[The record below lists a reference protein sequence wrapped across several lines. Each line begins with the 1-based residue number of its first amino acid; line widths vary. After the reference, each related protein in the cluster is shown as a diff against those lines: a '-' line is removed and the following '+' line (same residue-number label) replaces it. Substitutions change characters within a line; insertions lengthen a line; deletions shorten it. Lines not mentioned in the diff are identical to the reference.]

1 MILYKRYLLFLDLN
15 INFIKSFNQVLCM
28 KHNLNDMP
36 LEEFRKTGY
45 QLVDWITNYLKDIE
59 KYPPLSK
66 VNPGDILKRIPQ
78 SPPQAG
84 EDIENVLKD
93 VDKILLDGITHWN
106 HPGFMA
112 YFNSTSSGP
121 GILAELL
128 TAGLGVNGMLW
139 KTSPAFTELER
150 SMMNWFRQMVG
161 LPENY
166 WGIIYDTA
174 STSSMHAIASAREQ
188 LNLSFREKGM
198 AGRNDVPKL
207 RMYCSEHAHS
217 SIEKC
222 AVTLGIGLAGVRKIP
237 VNDKFEMI
245 PEKLEAAINEDIKDG
260 WKPFCVVATVG
271 TTSTTSVDPVKEI
284 ASVCEKYNLW
294 LHIDSA
300 YAGVTAI
307 IPEMK
312 WIIKGWERADSI
324 VINPHK
330 WMFTPMDLS
339 VYFTRK
345 PEILKQAFSLVPEY
359 LKTTQD
365 DEVENLMDY
374 GIQLGRRFRSLKLW
388 FIIRYFG
395 VEGLAERIKH
405 HIDLAQEFAKWIDGE
420 NNFERMAPVPFSTVC
435 FRYNPENKT
444 EEELNK
450 LNEKLLEEINASG
463 KIFLSHT
470 KLNGKFVIRLTIGSI
485 RHERGHINEAWEL
498 IKSITNKSNLLPRN

>member
-1 MILYKRYLLFLDLN
+1 M
-15 INFIKSFNQVLCM
+15 S
-28 KHNLNDMP
+28 DMP
-36 LEEFRKTGY
+36 LEEFRKNGH
-45 QLVDWITNYLKDIE
+45 QLVDWIADYLNDIE
-59 KYPPLSK
+59 KYPPLSQ
-66 VNPGDILKRIPQ
+66 VNPGDILERIPK
-78 SPPQAG
+78 SPPQKG

-93 VDKILLDGITHWN
+93 MDKILMDGITHWN

-121 GILAELL
+121 GILAEFL
-128 TAGLGVNGMLW
+128 TASLGLNGMLW
-139 KTSPAFTELER
+139 KTSPAFTEHEKA
-150 SMMNWFRQMVG
+150 MMNWFRQMVG

-188 LNLSFREKGM
+188 LNLGFREKGM
-198 AGRNDVPKL
+198 AGRSDVPRL

-217 SIEKC
+217 SIEKG
-222 AVTLGIGLAGVRKIP
+222 ALTLGVGLEGIKKIP

-245 PEKLEAAINEDIKDG
+245 SPKLEEAINEDLQNG

-271 TTSTTSVDPVKEI
+271 TTSTTSVDPVEEI
-284 ASVCEKYNLW
+284 AAICEKNNLW
-294 LHIDSA
+294 LHIDAA
-300 YAGVTAI
+300 YAGVTAM

-312 WIIKGWERADSI
+312 WITNGWERTDSI

-359 LKTTQD
+359 LKTEQD
-365 DEVENLMDY
+365 AEVENLMDY

-395 VEGLAERIKH
+395 VEGLAARIKA
-405 HIDLAQEFAKWIDGE
+405 HIELAQEFAKWIDDE
-420 NNFERMAPVPFSTVC
+420 KDFERLAPVPFSTIC
-435 FRYNPENKT
+435 FRYNPGNKT
-444 EEELNK
+444 EEELNR
-450 LNEKLLEEINASG
+450 LNEKLLEDINSSG

-485 RHERGHINEAWEL
+485 RHERRHVEEAWKL
-498 IKSITNKSNLLPRN
+498 IKSMTHKSN

>member
-1 MILYKRYLLFLDLN
+1 M
-15 INFIKSFNQVLCM
+15 S
-28 KHNLNDMP
+28 DMP
-36 LEEFRKTGY
+36 IEEFRNNGY
-45 QLVDWITNYLKDIE
+45 KLIDWIANYLKDIE
-59 KYPPLSK
+59 KYPPLSQ

-78 SPPQAG
+78 TPPING
-84 EDIENVLKD
+84 EDLENVLKD
-93 VDKILLDGITHWN
+93 VDKIIMDGITHWN

-128 TAGLGVNGMLW
+128 SASLNANGMLW

-161 LPENY
+161 LPNNY

-188 LNLSFREKGM
+188 LDLGFREKGM
-198 AGRNDVPKL
+198 AGRSDVPKL
-207 RMYCSEHAHS
+207 KLYCSEHAHN
-217 SIEKC
+217 SIDKG
-222 AVTLGIGLAGVRKIP
+222 ALTLGIGLDGIRKIP
-237 VNDKFEMI
+237 ANEKFEMI
-245 PEKLEAAINEDIKDG
+245 PQKLEEAIKEDIAKG
-260 WKPFCVVATVG
+260 YKPFCVIATVG
-271 TTSTTSVDPVKEI
+271 TTSTTSIDPVEAI
-284 ASVCEKYNLW
+284 ADIAEKYNMW

-300 YAGVTAI
+300 YAGVTAM

-312 WIIKGWERADSI
+312 WITKGWDRADSI

-345 PEILKQAFSLVPEY
+345 PDILKRAFSLSAEY
-359 LKTTQD
+359 LKTSQD
-365 DEVENLMDY
+365 SEVENLMDY
-374 GIQLGRRFRSLKLW
+374 GVQLGRRFRSLKLW

-395 VEGLAERIKH
+395 VDGLAARIKNH
-405 HIDLAQEFAKWIDGE
+405 LSLAKEFTEWVKAESDFKL
-420 NNFERMAPVPFSTVC
+420 MAPVPFSTVC
-435 FRYNPENKT
+435 FRFQPESKN
-444 EEELNK
+444 EAELNL
-450 LNEKLLEEINASG
+450 LNEMLLENINKSG

-485 RHERGHINEAWEL
+485 RHERRHIEDAWEL
-498 IKSITNKSNLLPRN
+498 IKSTARG

>member
-1 MILYKRYLLFLDLN
+1 MEKIM
-15 INFIKSFNQVLCM
+15 S
-28 KHNLNDMP
+28 DMP
-36 LEEFRKTGY
+36 LDEFRKSGH
-45 QLVDWITNYLKDIE
+45 QLVDWIADYLNDIE
-59 KYPPLSK
+59 KYPPLSQ
-66 VNPGDILKRIPQ
+66 VNPGEILQRIPS
-78 SPPQAG
+78 SPPDKG
-84 EDIENVLKD
+84 EEIENVLKD
-93 VDKILLDGITHWN
+93 VDKILMDGITHWN

-128 TAGLGVNGMLW
+128 TAGLGINGMLW
-139 KTSPAFTELER
+139 KTSPAFTEHEKA
-150 SMMNWFRQMVG
+150 MMNWFRQMVG
-161 LPENY
+161 LPENF

-188 LNLSFREKGM
+188 LNLGFREKGM
-198 AGRNDVPKL
+198 AGRNDVPRL

-217 SIEKC
+217 SIEKG
-222 AVTLGIGLAGVRKIP
+222 AVTLGIGLEGIRKIS

-245 PEKLEAAINEDIKDG
+245 SEKLEEAMNVDLQSG

-271 TTSTTSVDPVKEI
+271 TTSTTSVDPVEDI
-284 ASVCEKYNLW
+284 AAICEKHNLW
-294 LHIDSA
+294 LHIDAA
-300 YAGVTAI
+300 YAGVTAM

-312 WIIKGWERADSI
+312 WITKGWESADSI

-339 VYFTRK
+339 IYFTRK
-345 PEILKQAFSLVPEY
+345 PDILKRAFSLVPEY
-359 LKTTQD
+359 LKTNKD

-395 VEGLAERIKH
+395 VEGLAARIKH
-405 HIDLAQEFAKWIDGE
+405 HIELAQEFAKWIDDE
-420 NNFERMAPVPFSTVC
+420 KDFERMAPVPFSTIC
-435 FRYNPENKT
+435 FRYNPRNKSDD
-444 EEELNK
+444 ELNT
-450 LNEKLLEEINASG
+450 LNEKLLEKINASG

-485 RHERGHINEAWEL
+485 RHERRHIEEAWILVKKIAEGL
-498 IKSITNKSNLLPRN
+498 K

>member
-1 MILYKRYLLFLDLN
+1 
-15 INFIKSFNQVLCM
+15 M
-28 KHNLNDMP
+28 KNLNDMP
-36 LEEFRKTGY
+36 VEEFRNNGY

-59 KYPPLSK
+59 KYPPLAN

-78 SPPQAG
+78 SPPQSG
-84 EDIENVLKD
+84 EDIENVLAD
-93 VDKILLDGITHWN
+93 VDKILMDGITHWN

-139 KTSPAFTELER
+139 KTSPAFTELEK
-150 SMMNWFRQMVG
+150 SMMNWFRKMVG

-188 LNLSFREKGM
+188 LDFGFREKGM
-198 AGRNDVPKL
+198 AGRSDVPKL
-207 RMYCSEHAHS
+207 ILYCSEHAHN
-217 SIEKC
+217 SIDKG
-222 AVTLGIGLAGVRKIP
+222 ALTLGIGLDGIRKIS

-245 PEKLEAAINEDIKDG
+245 PEKLEKAIKEDIRKG
-260 WKPFCVVATVG
+260 FKPFCVVATVG
-271 TTSTTSVDPVKEI
+271 TTSTTSVDPVEAI
-284 ASVCEKYNLW
+284 ADIAEKYNLW

-300 YAGVTAI
+300 YAGVTAM

-312 WIIKGWERADSI
+312 WITKGWERADSL

-345 PEILKQAFSLVPEY
+345 PDILKRAFSLSAEY
-359 LKTTQD
+359 LKTNQD
-365 DEVENLMDY
+365 SEVENLMDY

-395 VEGLAERIKH
+395 VDGLSERIWN
-405 HIDLAQEFAKWIDGE
+405 HIQLAKEFAKWVDDE
-420 NNFERMAPVPFSTVC
+420 KDFERLAPVLFSTVC
-435 FRYNPENKT
+435 FRYNPGDKT
-444 EEELNK
+444 EQELNE
-450 LNEKLLEEINASG
+450 LNEKLLEKINASG

-470 KLNGKFVIRLTIGSI
+470 KLNGKFTIRLTIGSI
-485 RHERGHINEAWEL
+485 RHERRHIEDAWKL
-498 IKSITNKSNLLPRN
+498 IKTIARG

>member
-1 MILYKRYLLFLDLN
+1 MRDN
-15 INFIKSFNQVLCM
+15 MS
-28 KHNLNDMP
+28 DMP
-36 LEEFRKTGY
+36 SNEFRASGH
-45 QLVDWITNYLKDIE
+45 QLVDWIADYLNEIE
-59 KYPPLSK
+59 KYPPLSQ
-66 VNPGDILKRIPQ
+66 VNPGDIIKKIPS
-78 SPPQAG
+78 SPPKKG
-84 EDIENVLKD
+84 EEIENVLSD
-93 VDKILLDGITHWN
+93 VDKILMDGITHWN

-128 TAGLGVNGMLW
+128 TAGLGINGMLW
-139 KTSPAFTELER
+139 KTSPTFTELEK
-150 SMMNWFRQMVG
+150 SMMGWFRQMVG

-188 LNLSFREKGM
+188 LNFGFREKGM
-198 AGRNDVPKL
+198 SGRDDVPRLKL
-207 RMYCSEHAHS
+207 YCSEQAHS
-217 SIEKC
+217 SIEKG
-222 AVTLGIGLAGVRKIP
+222 ALTLGIGLEGIRKIP

-245 PEKLEAAINEDIKDG
+245 PEKLEEAIASDIKNG

-271 TTSTTSVDPVKEI
+271 TTSTTSVDPVEPISEI
-284 ASVCEKYNLW
+284 CEKYNLW
-294 LHIDSA
+294 LHIDAA
-300 YAGVTAI
+300 YAGVTAM

-312 WIIKGWERADSI
+312 WITKGWESADSI

-359 LKTTQD
+359 LKTNKD

-374 GIQLGRRFRSLKLW
+374 GIQLGRRFRALKLW

-395 VEGLAERIKH
+395 VEGLATRIKN
-405 HIDLAQEFAKWIDGE
+405 HIELAQELAKWIDKE
-420 NNFERMAPVPFSTVC
+420 KYFKRMAPVPFSTVC
-435 FRYNPENKT
+435 FRFNPGDKT
-444 EEELNK
+444 EEELKN
-450 LNEKLLEEINASG
+450 LNEKLLEDMNASG

-470 KLNGKFVIRLTIGSI
+470 KLYGKFVIRLTIGSI
-485 RHERGHINEAWEL
+485 RHERRHVLEAWEL
-498 IKSITNKSNLLPRN
+498 IKESAEKLK

>member
-1 MILYKRYLLFLDLN
+1 ML
-15 INFIKSFNQVLCM
+15 
-28 KHNLNDMP
+28 DMP
-36 LEEFRKTGY
+36 IEEFRKNGY
-45 QLVDWITNYLKDIE
+45 QLVDWIADYLNDIE
-59 KYPPLSK
+59 KYPPLAQ
-66 VNPGDILKRIPQ
+66 VNPGDILKRIPK
-78 SPPQAG
+78 SPPQKG
-84 EDIENVLKD
+84 EDIENVLND
-93 VDKILLDGITHWN
+93 VDKILMDGITHWN

-121 GILAELL
+121 GILAEFL
-128 TAGLGVNGMLW
+128 TAALGVNGMLW
-139 KTSPAFTELER
+139 KTSPAFTEHER
-150 SMMNWFRQMVG
+150 AMMNWFRQIVG

-188 LNLSFREKGM
+188 LNLGFREKGM

-217 SIEKC
+217 SIEKE
-222 AVTLGIGLAGVRKIP
+222 AVTLGIGLEGVKKNP

-245 PEKLEAAINEDIKDG
+245 PEKLEAAIKEDIKNG

-271 TTSTTSVDPVKEI
+271 TTSTTSVDPVDEI
-284 ASVCEKYNLW
+284 AAICEMYKLW
-294 LHIDSA
+294 LHIDAA
-300 YAGVTAI
+300 YAGVTAM

-312 WIIKGWERADSI
+312 WITKGWKRADSV

-359 LKTTQD
+359 LKTKQD
-365 DEVENLMDY
+365 NEVENLMDY

-395 VEGLAERIKH
+395 VEGLAARIKH
-405 HIDLAQEFAKWIDGE
+405 HIELAQEFAKWIDDE
-420 NNFERMAPVPFSTVC
+420 KDFQRMAPVPLSTVC
-435 FRYNPENKT
+435 FRYNPGNKT
-444 EEELNK
+444 EKELNE
-450 LNEKLLEEINASG
+450 LNEKLLEAINASG

-485 RHERGHINEAWEL
+485 RHERRHITDAWEL
-498 IKSITNKSNLLPRN
+498 IKNKVHR

>member
-1 MILYKRYLLFLDLN
+1 M
-15 INFIKSFNQVLCM
+15 S
-28 KHNLNDMP
+28 DMP
-36 LEEFRKTGY
+36 IEEFRKSGH
-45 QLVDWITNYLKDIE
+45 QLIDWIADYLNDIE
-59 KYPPLSK
+59 KYPPLSQ
-66 VNPGDILKRIPQ
+66 VNPGDILKRILE
-78 SPPQAG
+78 SPPQKG

-93 VDKILLDGITHWN
+93 VDKILMDGITHWN

-128 TAGLGVNGMLW
+128 TAGLGINGMLW

-150 SMMNWFRQMVG
+150 AMMNWFRQMIG

-188 LNLSFREKGM
+188 LNLGFREKGM
-198 AGRNDVPKL
+198 TGREEIPKL

-217 SIEKC
+217 SIEKG
-222 AVTLGIGLAGVRKIP
+222 AVTLGIGIEGVKKIP
-237 VNDKFEMI
+237 VNNKFELI
-245 PEKLEAAINEDIKDG
+245 PKKLEQKIVEDFLEG
-260 WKPFCVVATVG
+260 NKPFCVVATVG
-271 TTSTTSVDPVKEI
+271 TTSTTSIDPIEEI
-284 ASVCEKYNLW
+284 AELCEKYNIW
-294 LHIDSA
+294 LHIDAA
-300 YAGVTAI
+300 YAGVAAM

-312 WIIKGWERADSI
+312 WITKAWEKADSI
-324 VINPHK
+324 VVNPHK

-339 VYFTRK
+339 IYFTRK

-359 LKTTQD
+359 LKTKVD

-395 VEGLAERIKH
+395 VDGLASRIKN
-405 HIDLAQEFAKWIDGE
+405 HIKLAKEFAEWVDNE
-420 NNFERMAPVPFSTVC
+420 NDFELMAPVLFSTIC
-435 FRYNPENKT
+435 FRYNPGNKT
-444 EEELNK
+444 EEELNN
-450 LNEKLLEEINASG
+450 LNEKLFEKINSSG

-485 RHERGHINEAWEL
+485 RHERRHIEEAWQI
-498 IKSITNKSNLLPRN
+498 IKKLTHK